1 MSLRLR
7 LMLLFGGLL
16 VVMLAAAWWWSQ
28 WLTRNLT
35 GELDQVALSVGR
47 SVVSVIGEDEIFEHQ
62 VEPDTHTRVDVLV
75 ERTVEHDDGR
85 KVTAVHRQQD
95 GQITG
100 FSVQVDDQPASFVKL
115 PVDTRFNIQTVSE
128 FKFETTRETDDGS
141 PALRLLSDRLI
152 HDIPIPEQGTERL
165 IDNFAR
171 QLFGGLVALFAAGL
185 LIAAF
190 IAHRVSDPLRRLQ
203 AAADRVGHGE
213 RGVQVNGQGVS
224 EVNSAIRA
232 FNQMSLQLEQL
243 EDTRRSLRAKEH
255 FSEIGEIGRG
265 LAHSLR
271 NPLNAIGLTLEELA
285 ARAGD
290 EPENQELAQG
300 ARQQIRRIDESIRA
314 FLALANAGSTEAEPV
329 AILEVIQD
337 VALEVIQQ
345 AGHDVDVEID
355 GQSKAIE
362 LAGLN
367 TEIRAMIQAL
377 VINAVEAS
385 PASGKVEVALSS
397 PSPERCL
404 VEVSDRGPG
413 LDPEIKAHL
422 FEPHATTKADGSGM
436 GLYLTQRLA
445 TTRYGG
451 TLALEPRTGG
461 GLCAVLELGQRHTD
475 TTLT

>member
-16 VVMLAAAWWWSQ
+16 IVMLAAAWWWSH

-35 GELDQVALSVGR
+35 NELDHVALSVGR
-47 SVVSVIGEDEIFEHQ
+47 SVVSVIGDEDRFVHRSGADSPPPS
-62 VEPDTHTRVDVLV
+62 VEVLV
-75 ERTVEHDDGR
+75 ERVIENEGR
-85 KVTAVHRQQD
+85 KVRAVHRQED

-100 FSVQVDDQPASFVKL
+100 FSVQVDDQPASLVEL
-115 PVDTRFNIQTVSE
+115 PLATNFTRKTISE
-128 FKFETTRETDDGS
+128 LKFETVRATDDGRA
-141 PALRLLSDRLI
+141 ALRVVGSQLAR
-152 HDIPIPEQGTERL
+152 DIPIPEQGTERL
-165 IDNFAR
+165 IAGFSR
-171 QLFGGLVALFAAGL
+171 QLFAGLVALFAAGL

-203 AAADRVGHGE
+203 SAADRVGHGE
-213 RGVQVNGQGVS
+213 RGVQVTGQGVS

-243 EDTRRSLRAKEH
+243 EDTRRNLRAKEH

-271 NPLNAIGLTLEELA
+271 NPLNAIGLTLDELA

-290 EPENQELAQG
+290 EPENQELARG

-314 FLALANAGSTEAEPV
+314 FLALANATSTEAEPV
-329 AILEVIQD
+329 PILEVLQD

-355 GQSKAIE
+355 SQAEAIE
-362 LAGLN
+362 LAGLS

-377 VINAVEAS
+377 VVNAVEAS
-385 PASGKVEVALSS
+385 PVSGKVEIAMSC
-397 PSPERCL
+397 PAPGRCL
-404 VEVSDRGPG
+404 IEIGDRGPG
-413 LDPEIKAHL
+413 LDPEIQEHL

-445 TTRYGG
+445 STRYDGS
-451 TLALEPRTGG
+451 LELKARAGG
-461 GLCAVLELGQRHTD
+461 GLRAVLELGQRQTEI
-475 TTLT
+475 L